1 MASSFAPSSIAK
13 ITRSSISSP
22 LSSGA
27 SKISGITPK
36 LFVSG
41 MRFRPRTMSS
51 PILSPQS
58 SVTDTLVETNKI
70 LVEIQ
75 QQIAIA
81 FGMRNAEEKE
91 KKENLKEE
99 RSRRRLRLREG
110 ALESVKKIGGAIK
123 KTAKFVASPF
133 KGFFDK
139 ILEFI
144 SLLGLGIGAN
154 AIFKWFEKKEN
165 REKLKKFFKIIVSNW
180 KLIRNILGVI
190 GGAILLG
197 KIMGIVG
204 AITGAVKFFG
214 GLLLNPMFVA
224 GIGVIMAAAMQGLGP
239 QEKAL
244 IKELEDMGGLTD
256 ENREKL
262 IQKYEDYRKDYKKN
276 PFKYPLITA
285 RNLTGEVDREVEE
298 RIRFIKTGEFD
309 YGGKKMTFDFGFGD
323 FITNTQG
330 GKFNFDTGK
339 EESTSPGGEKPGF
352 TFGGGRALGGPVMSG
367 NAYLVG
373 EKGPELF
380 APNIDGSIIN
390 NMRTEK
396 IYEMISSKNAG
407 KINFVSMEL
416 PPKFM
421 NSEKNASTEE
431 QQEIP
436 IPTISAVNGSNPYMS
451 ITPNVYGIYV

>member
-1 MASSFAPSSIAK
+1 MAPSFAPLSTSK

-27 SKISGITPK
+27 STISGVTPR
-36 LFVSG
+36 LRSSRISFRSSGIGRSSLVS
-41 MRFRPRTMSS
+41 S
-51 PILSPQS
+51 QS
-58 SVTDTLVETNKI
+58 SVETTLTETNQI

-91 KKENLKEE
+91 KNKNLKEE
-99 RSRRRLRLREG
+99 RTRRRLRLREG

-133 KGFFDK
+133 KSFFDK

-154 AIFKWFEKKEN
+154 AVFGWFQKEEN
-165 REKLKKFFKIIVSNW
+165 RKKLEKFFNIITSNW

-190 GGAILLG
+190 AGLVIGAKIIAFGTALAGLAAPLAALAAAAGLILG
-197 KIMGIVG
+197 T
-204 AITGAVKFFG
+204 AAPTSDSDQITGENAVF
-214 GLLLNPMFVA
+214 NDDS
-224 GIGVIMAAAMQGLGP
+224 LGDDDFKIEEVP
-239 QEKAL
+239 ILSSIFRVNSQ
-244 IKELEDMGGLTD
+244 
-256 ENREKL
+256 ENRERRARQTITL
-262 IQKYEDYRKDYKKN
+262 IEPIVR
-276 PFKYPLITA
+276 
-285 RNLTGEVDREVEE
+285 
-298 RIRFIKTGEFD
+298 
-309 YGGKKMTFDFGFGD
+309 
-323 FITNTQG
+323 
-330 GKFNFDTGK
+330 GK
-339 EESTSPGGEKPGF
+339 EFEDWAPDQQKKYDNAINFLKLDKDKMLDRLNTPGTGPLPLLPENLDGF
-352 TFGGGRALGGPVMSG
+352 RAMGGPVTAG
-367 NAYLVG
+367 NTYLVG
-373 EKGPELF
+373 ERGPEIF
-380 APNIDGSIIN
+380 SPNIDGSIVN

-416 PPKFM
+416 PPKFI
-421 NSEKNASTEE
+421 NSKKNTSTRE

>member
-1 MASSFAPSSIAK
+1 MAF
-13 ITRSSISSP
+13 
-22 LSSGA
+22 
-27 SKISGITPK
+27 
-36 LFVSG
+36 
-41 MRFRPRTMSS
+41 SS
-51 PILSPQS
+51 PILKSPLIKVNRRKIS
-58 SVTDTLVETNKI
+58 SSSFRPINNTASISSTLEETNKI

-75 QQIAIA
+75 QQIGIA

-91 KKENLKEE
+91 KNENLKKE

-154 AIFKWFEKKEN
+154 AIFGWFEKKEN
-165 REKLKKFFKIIVSNW
+165 REKISKFFNIITSNW

-197 KIMGIVG
+197 KIFAFAG
-204 AITGAVKFFG
+204 AIAGLVSFITGPF
-214 GLLLNPMFVA
+214 
-224 GIGVIMAAAMQGLGP
+224 AAAIATALGAA
-239 QEKAL
+239 AL
-244 IKELEDMGGLTD
+244 IGAIAYVASKQDLGEKQKELVKKLEEMGGVTP

-262 IQKYEDYRKDYKKN
+262 IKELEKEKAAKMSGPTGGAY
-276 PFKYPLITA
+276 A
-285 RNLTGEVDREVEE
+285 ALTGELAEIDNA
-298 RIRFIKTGEFD
+298 IRFVKTGEYGYGKSFQFD
-309 YGGKKMTFDFGFGD
+309 YGLPFNYQMGGKANLETLKQENPFGFSMPE
-323 FITNTQG
+323 QP
-330 GKFNFDTGK
+330 
-339 EESTSPGGEKPGF
+339 EA
-352 TFGGGRALGGPVMSG
+352 RAMGGPVMAG
-367 NAYLVG
+367 NTYLVG

-380 APNIDGSIIN
+380 SPNIDGSIIN
-390 NMRTEK
+390 NMKTEK

-421 NSEKNASTEE
+421 NSGKNASTEE

>member
-58 SVTDTLVETNKI
+58 SVTDSSPILSSQSSVTDTLVETNKI

-81 FGMRNAEEKE
+81 FGMRNAEERE
-91 KKENLKEE
+91 KNENLKEE

-154 AIFKWFEKKEN
+154 AVFGWFEKEEN
-165 REKLKKFFKIIVSNW
+165 REKLKKFFKIITSNW

-190 GGAILLG
+190 GGLIIGG
-197 KIMGIVG
+197 KIIALGS
-204 AITGAVKFFG
+204 AIAALAGPLAV
-214 GLLLNPMFVA
+214 L
-224 GIGVIMAAAMQGLGP
+224 AAAVGTVLLAKKGAELSRKL
-239 QEKAL
+239 QEK
-244 IKELEDMGGLTD
+244 KRLEQEVSLGVKDPSKIGGEGGMTFEEYKIFNFMEPGFEGLQDAKVDPRIEKNKKLRERVFSPDYDPMDDTPQIIQ
-256 ENREKL
+256 REKT
-262 IQKYEDYRKDYKKN
+262 
-276 PFKYPLITA
+276 F
-285 RNLTGEVDREVEE
+285 GERVGDFFRPAQNFIYGEE
-298 RIRFIKTGEFD
+298 RA
-309 YGGKKMTFDFGFGD
+309 M
-323 FITNTQG
+323 
-330 GKFNFDTGK
+330 
-339 EESTSPGGEKPGF
+339 
-352 TFGGGRALGGPVMSG
+352 GGPVNEG
-367 NAYLVG
+367 NTYLVG
-373 EKGPELF
+373 ERGPEIF
-380 APNIDGSIIN
+380 APNIDGSIVN

-396 IYEMISSKNAG
+396 IYQMISSKNAG

-421 NSEKNASTEE
+421 NSGKNTSTEE